1 MIQFDILPELVE
13 GFAANIVAYA
23 ALLAAI
29 ATITMA
35 LVELVKVVLRLR
47 LIYHRRMVQDWLGD
61 ERRYE
66 ELLVLSVASV
76 DSAGALFDQP
86 TDRMMGQIQSAT
98 SVVMDFPMLYPA
110 LYEFLTGEPA
120 SEAAARE
127 TSLAGRTHGTTSD
140 AAVWR
145 EFAARLEEVDGDSGP
160 NAPPLKGIG
169 RATRARNRLDHF
181 VTRRL
186 DAFQTRTEYIWARM
200 NQIASVLGAAI
211 FILVLLTRSSIETSA
226 LQSFFLAVSGGM
238 IAPFAKDVVS
248 ALSGLRARR

>member
-1 MIQFDILPELVE
+1 MDLEILPELVE

-29 ATITMA
+29 ATVTMA
-35 LVELVKVVLRLR
+35 LLELLKATLRLR
-47 LIYHRRMVQDWLGD
+47 LTYHRRMVRDWLAD

-66 ELLVLSVASV
+66 ELLVLSVAGV

-86 TDRMMGQIQSAT
+86 TDRMMGQIQSAA

-120 SEAAARE
+120 SAAAARE
-127 TSLAGRTHGTTSD
+127 TSGAGTTHGSTSD
-140 AAVWR
+140 AEVWR
-145 EFAARLEEVDGDSGP
+145 EFAQRLEMSDGDGGAGGP
-160 NAPPLKGIG
+160 ALDGVA
-169 RATRARNRLDHF
+169 RATRARSRLDHF

-200 NQIASVLGAAI
+200 NQAAAVVGGAV
-211 FILVLLTRSSIETSA
+211 FILVLLARTGIDASWI
-226 LQSFFLAVSGGM
+226 QSFFLAVSGGM
-238 IAPFAKDVVS
+238 LAPFAKDVVA